1 MRVLN
6 VVKRHTTNYLFITS
20 TSAGTIEGFIV
31 MTDYHCGGESIRLW
45 GDNTDTNFGG
55 PSTIL
60 GCQQTCAIHEE
71 CAAFNV
77 FDNICTFWAQGPLK
91 PYKANKLDC
100 YIKSKGGKQSQK
112 LA

>member
-1 MRVLN
+1 M
-6 VVKRHTTNYLFITS
+6 VKGNTAYCLFITFS
-20 TSAGTIEGFIV
+20 SADTIEGFIV
-31 MTDYHCGGESIRLW
+31 MTDYHCGGEDVRLW
-45 GDNTDTNFGG
+45 RDNTDTNFGG
-55 PSTIL
+55 PSSIL

>member
-1 MRVLN
+1 MIENDTFDCGKNAYYQLSFHYIYFYDTV
-6 VVKRHTTNYLFITS
+6 
-20 TSAGTIEGFIV
+20 EGFIV

-45 GDNTDTNFGG
+45 GDNTDANFGG
-55 PSTIL
+55 PSSIIS
-60 GCQQTCAIHEE
+60 CKQTCAIHEE

-100 YIKSKGGKQSQK
+100 YIKSKGGK
-112 LA
+112 